1 MLFFCANPLR
11 FEIDYV
17 TLPTVKDSWLRKYVK
32 DNFFH
37 IAASGTLGASRK
49 SKFGRLSSAENNSC

>member
-11 FEIDYV
+11 FEINYV
-17 TLPTVKDSWLRKYVK
+17 ALPTVKDSWLRKYVK

-37 IAASGTLGASRK
+37 IAAFWDTRREPK
-49 SKFGRLSSAENNSC
+49 KQVRQTE